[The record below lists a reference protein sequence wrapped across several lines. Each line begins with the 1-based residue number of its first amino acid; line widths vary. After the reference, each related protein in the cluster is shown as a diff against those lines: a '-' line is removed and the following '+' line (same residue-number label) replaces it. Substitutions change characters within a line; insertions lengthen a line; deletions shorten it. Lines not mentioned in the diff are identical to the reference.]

1 MLQEQ
6 THWQDST
13 FNNAS
18 SIGTLHVSSFI
29 YVLFDRRSIFYMETY
44 CPVRLSYFSV
54 MEQYFPLTTFQHKH
68 QHKPN
73 FSISEQGTWM
83 TGIFLLRTPWHQ
95 LLKLGNKTFWSA
107 CLRVFLYV
115 AVLSRCDEKHREP
128 QFKWHTWCAMLISY
142 CIIELLLWLWWWWSV
157 TKDSRLSLYW
167 PMVISCL

>member
-6 THWQDST
+6 THWQDSA

-18 SIGTLHVSSFI
+18 STGTLHGIGPMTMPTWCV
-29 YVLFDRRSIFYMETY
+29 IFYLYAIWSQEHFLY
-44 CPVRLSYFSV
+44 G
-54 MEQYFPLTTFQHKH
+54 
-68 QHKPN
+68 N
-73 FSISEQGTWM
+73 IWM

-115 AVLSRCDEKHREP
+115 ALSWRRDKKNCEP
-128 QFKWHTWCAMLISY
+128 QFKWHNCFTILISC
-142 CIIELLLWLWWWWSV
+142 CIIELLLWLCWWWSV
-157 TKDSRLSLYW
+157 PKDSRLSLYW

>member
-18 SIGTLHVSSFI
+18 STGTLHGIGPMTMPTWCV
-29 YVLFDRRSIFYMETY
+29 IFYLYAIWSQEHFLY
-44 CPVRLSYFSV
+44 G
-54 MEQYFPLTTFQHKH
+54 
-68 QHKPN
+68 N
-73 FSISEQGTWM
+73 IWM